1 MTSLHRFRRLLSML
15 ALVAGIGLRLALLAV
30 ADDRTSALAAGAV
43 LLICLF
49 VCLRF
54 LRLELLSPPMLYLCV
69 FSLFHLGLAIPWALG
84 IYAEKLPDWFLY
96 NRLTPALALVALAT
110 VSYCSGLLYSCRL
123 NSEVFLEPVY
133 VNRFLFA
140 CGLFVYLAGCAMFF
154 LGIQPLGGWRFFD
167 AGYSET
173 YRLAAE
179 FDPRF
184 FGTSFTVVPIG
195 LYLAAASFPRRWMS
209 VMLCITAIWVG
220 GIFFL
225 GFRGYALIPGLVVL
239 SVLRHRGYRAPAWM
253 NATLVCIVL
262 MAIPVARNLR
272 DRGLP
277 QRSIESFSAGAHPL
291 AGIVEMGG
299 SLRPLVHT
307 LRYLKNEPWRWGRT
321 YWRSLGT
328 VWPNLA
334 PRWEGGRYI
343 ALEDL
348 PPNHWLTLQAEPEM
362 YHNYGGLGF
371 SAVAEPYMNFGV
383 PGVILYFWGL
393 GMLLGR
399 VAGRRLRRP
408 VKLAAWAVVVGPLLW
423 TTRNSFEIFFR
434 PAIWGLIA
442 VSAAWLASSLARSR
456 LEASTGCAG
465 TGPTR
470 SFSVGPSRRGD
481 IGARAY
487 SQ

>member
-15 ALVAGIGLRLALLAV
+15 AIVAGIGLRLALLAID
-30 ADDRTSALAAGAV
+30 DDRTSALAAGA
-43 LLICLF
+43 LLLVCLF

-54 LRLELLSPPMLYLCV
+54 LRLWLLTPPMLYLCV
-69 FSLFHLGLAIPWALG
+69 FSLFHLGMAVPWALG

-96 NRLTPALALVALAT
+96 NRLTPALALVTLAT
-110 VSYCSGLLYSCRL
+110 ASYCSGLLYSCRP
-123 NSEVFLEPVY
+123 NFEVLVEPAY
-133 VNRFLFA
+133 ANRFLFA
-140 CGLFVYLAGCAMFF
+140 CGLFVYLAGGAMFF
-154 LGIQPLGGWRFFD
+154 FGIQPLGGWRFFD

-184 FGTSFTVVPIG
+184 FGTSFTLVPIG
-195 LYLAAASFPRRWMS
+195 LYLAAAAFPRRWMP
-209 VMLCITAIWVG
+209 VAVCITAIWVG

-239 SVLRHRGYRAPAWM
+239 CVLRQRGYRAPAWT
-253 NATLVCIVL
+253 NAALACIVL
-262 MAIPVARNLR
+262 VAIPIARNVR
-272 DRGLP
+272 DRGLH
-277 QRSIESFSAGAHPL
+277 QRSMEPFSAGVHPL

-307 LRYLKNEPWRWGRT
+307 LRYLESESWRWGKT
-321 YWRSLGT
+321 YWQSLGT

-343 ALEDL
+343 ALQDL

-362 YHNYGGLGF
+362 YRNYGGLGF

-393 GMLLGR
+393 GSLLGWA
-399 VAGRRLRRP
+399 AGRRSRRP
-408 VKLAAWAVVVGPLLW
+408 VRLAAWAMALGPLLW

-434 PAIWGLIA
+434 PAVWGLI
-442 VSAAWLASSLARSR
+442 VVGAAWLASSLARSQT
-456 LEASTGCAG
+456 EASAG
-465 TGPTR
+465 RAEPGEKRGLT
-470 SFSVGPSRRGD
+470 VGPGRRGD
-481 IGARAY
+481 SSARAY